1 MAEGLLDGVLG
12 GEAEEE
18 AAWTKAGPEAYAAAV
33 AANVATQSP
42 EVAAKTVEFFDKQ
55 TAVLEVQRK
64 TLETEHEFFEA
75 EWGPRLLALRLRTG
89 FQIFAVLVATF
100 MGAGLLVMVH
110 DAVTSRRVVI
120 EPFHTPPPL
129 R

>member
-1 MAEGLLDGVLG
+1 VRSKIK
-12 GEAEEE
+12 

-55 TAVLEVQRK
+55 IEVLEVQRK

-100 MGAGLLVMVH
+100 IGAGLLVMVH

-120 EPFHTPPPL
+120 EPFHTPPPS

>member
-12 GEAEEE
+12 GEEQEK

-55 TAVLEVQRK
+55 IEVLEVQRK

-89 FQIFAVLVATF
+89 FQIFAVLVVRHSL
-100 MGAGLLVMVH
+100 AGR
-110 DAVTSRRVVI
+110 AKR
-120 EPFHTPPPL
+120 PL
-129 R
+129 KP